1 MRATDFEF
9 RYRFWFILSI
19 FLLAFSC
26 YTFDH
31 RDVVAEVLRRFFQHD
46 RALEFATA
54 RHWFQISFAF
64 SAILVTKGAFMRTW
78 GSAYLR
84 VEVVHDSVVR
94 TEKLVADGPFRYV
107 RNPLYLGNLVMA
119 AGVGMFATPIGWL
132 VLVLG
137 QTIFVLR
144 LIGREEAGLVESQ
157 GDAHRAYQAAVP
169 RLFPASI
176 RPRVPAGGIQPRW
189 LQGFLGEAWMWV
201 LALDGFIFAWRLD
214 VHLYYT
220 ILWVC
225 VAGYFIRWIALKVWR
240 RRRPV

>member
-64 SAILVTKGAFMRTW
+64 SAILVAKGAFMRTW

-157 GDAHRAYQAAVP
+157 GDAYRAYQAAVP

-176 RPRVPAGGIQPRW
+176 RPRVPARRYPATMAT
-189 LQGFLGEAWMWV
+189 GFPG
-201 LALDGFIFAWRLD
+201 
-214 VHLYYT
+214 
-220 ILWVC
+220 
-225 VAGYFIRWIALKVWR
+225 
-240 RRRPV
+240 